1 MAPGYCN
8 LRSEHQH
15 MVCIPYPILV
25 PNYGTICRCTWR
37 IFNSGILMNSNVW
50 SHFRKAATSCQ
61 LNMDKN
67 SCEAEVRPFFFLL
80 QFYMTICVICGVLYA
95 VCSCLVCTGVNTTHL
110 ALVNI
115 PCYGNIVL
123 NNCKNLWWS
132 SSIVDL
138 NINIY
143 VQASALGVYRNTL
156 VPKQNGR
163 HFLDDISK
171 GIYWMKTHTFRLR
184 FHWSLFKDPI
194 NNISA
199 LVQIMTWRRPGNK
212 PLSEPMMVNV
222 LTHICITRPQWVK
235 NVNSKLYLSSSHTL
249 TLYRLFI

>member
-1 MAPGYCN
+1 
-8 LRSEHQH
+8 
-15 MVCIPYPILV
+15 
-25 PNYGTICRCTWR
+25 
-37 IFNSGILMNSNVW
+37 
-50 SHFRKAATSCQ
+50 
-61 LNMDKN
+61 
-67 SCEAEVRPFFFLL
+67 
-80 QFYMTICVICGVLYA
+80 MTICVICDVLYA
-95 VCSCLVCTGVNTTHL
+95 VCSCLVCTGVNPAHL
-110 ALVNI
+110 AMVNI
-115 PCYGNIVL
+115 PCYGNIVP

-138 NINIY
+138 NINLY

-184 FHWSLFKDPI
+184 FHWRLFKNPI
-194 NNISA
+194 NNIPA

-235 NVNSKLYLSSSHTL
+235 NVNSKLYLTSSHTL
-249 TLYRLFI
+249 TLYLLSI